1 MDGAFTVTPINH
13 ICPFL
18 EHGMNQAYHIPRTVL
33 QSYEWLVALYDAN
46 GSKRQEIVHTWL
58 NYVNSTF
65 IKNKE
70 N

>member
-1 MDGAFTVTPINH
+1 
-13 ICPFL
+13 
-18 EHGMNQAYHIPRTVL
+18 MNQAYHIPRTVL